1 MDLSEKEFM
10 IESSGENHLPRWSSI
25 LPVSLLMPRR
35 GGEVEGALNVM
46 RQIGPSA
53 SVMACLANA
62 WGAEEVAPHETEL
75 QA

>member
-1 MDLSEKEFM
+1 MVLH
-10 IESSGENHLPRWSSI
+10 IARI
-25 LPVSLLMPRR
+25 PVDALE